1 MGDKLT
7 IRWEDQR
14 IEAMAIRGQKEE
26 GFKTL
31 SDYVRT
37 TIIRDRFLAGDK
49 DARAIAKENVK
60 KWFRGNLE
68 TNKQGKLVIE

>member
-14 IEAMAIRGQKEE
+14 IEAMALRGMKEE
-26 GFKTL
+26 GFGTL
-31 SDYVRT
+31 SAYVRSA
-37 TIIRDRFLAGDK
+37 IIRDRFLAGDK

-60 KWFRGNLE
+60 KWYRGELE